1 MRYWTVLLSVVTL
14 QLREVGFLKLTGL
27 LFLIEMNAFLSV
39 IRWNFIPVAACKSL
53 YLSCATGIIVYHL
66 TF

>member
-39 IRWNFIPVAACKSL
+39 IR
-53 YLSCATGIIVYHL
+53 
-66 TF
+66 